1 MEGLNKKNS
10 NLKTESVQHHEQ
22 TKYPPINYINI
33 SIDDDYIEKNLLS
46 NGGLQM
52 KGGHANW
59 NNQVDIMRYS
69 ISPNLSPKYH
79 AFVQDKIEKMLS
91 NQEKTYQHE
100 SHHIRNRENNLT
112 PHKVAENL
120 REFLTFRLLDE
131 LSAFM
136 VGELYNKELTIENIL
151 ESLQT
156 ARKKIIDSYYD
167 QPFISEAHWYVSQH
181 TGNQNLYSRT
191 IGTEKYHSIIRQY
204 FTTNKGNII
213 SLLQESGKMSEF
225 TAITN
230 DLITR
235 LDPLLKIKK

>member
-1 MEGLNKKNS
+1 
-10 NLKTESVQHHEQ
+10 
-22 TKYPPINYINI
+22 
-33 SIDDDYIEKNLLS
+33 
-46 NGGLQM
+46 M

>member
-1 MEGLNKKNS
+1 MESLHIKNS
-10 NLKTESVQHHEQ
+10 NLKTESAQHHEQ
-22 TKYPPINYINI
+22 TKYPPINYIDI
-33 SIDDDYIEKNLLS
+33 SIDDDYIEKNLLP

-69 ISPNLSPKYH
+69 ISSNLSPKYH
-79 AFVQDKIEKMLS
+79 AFVQDKIEKMRS

-120 REFLTFRLLDE
+120 REFLTFRVLDE

-151 ESLQT
+151 ESLQI
-156 ARKKIIDSYYD
+156 ARQKIIDSYYN

-181 TGNQNLYSRT
+181 AGNQNLYSRT
-191 IGTEKYHSIIRQY
+191 IGIEKYHMVIKQY
-204 FTTNKGNII
+204 FNIPQGDIIAIIQNNNKIN
-213 SLLQESGKMSEF
+213 EF
-225 TAITN
+225 TQIIN
-230 DLITR
+230 DLIQR
-235 LDPLLKIKK
+235 IDFLLEVKK

>member
-33 SIDDDYIEKNLLS
+33 SIDDDYIEKNLLP